1 MINNH
6 FFVTGSQ
13 TDNCLDLW
21 IMNKKR
27 PIYSLNNCHAKNT
40 WLLSTDL
47 VHNSDLIATGGFD
60 GKVNL
65 YKFNKDKKMIEKI
78 KEIDGLHGSLNQI
91 KFSNIKFYNNFN
103 VNETFLAVSH
113 S

>member
-1 MINNH
+1 
-6 FFVTGSQ
+6 
-13 TDNCLDLW
+13 
-21 IMNKKR
+21 
-27 PIYSLNNCHAKNT
+27 
-40 WLLSTDL
+40 
-47 VHNSDLIATGGFD
+47 
-60 GKVNL
+60 
-65 YKFNKDKKMIEKI
+65 MIEKI